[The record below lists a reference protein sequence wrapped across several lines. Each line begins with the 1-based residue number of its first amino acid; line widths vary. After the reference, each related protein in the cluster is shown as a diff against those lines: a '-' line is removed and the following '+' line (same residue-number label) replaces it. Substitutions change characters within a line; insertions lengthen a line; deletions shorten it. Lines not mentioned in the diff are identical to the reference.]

1 MNLFRFSH
9 DFFCYLFL
17 GYCFFCL
24 WGFLEKQKKITFP
37 FFFCGFKEKVK
48 KKEGE
53 IMSKS
58 EFFDF
63 IISCFVVIRKQ
74 HPSNNN
80 AFKDRKKKAKK
91 RYKKIKM
98 LYFIFVC

>member
-1 MNLFRFSH
+1 V
-9 DFFCYLFL
+9 
-17 GYCFFCL
+17 
-24 WGFLEKQKKITFP
+24 EKQKKITFP

-53 IMSKS
+53 IMPKS

-63 IISCFVVIRKQ
+63 IISCIVVIRKQ

-80 AFKDRKKKAKK
+80 AFKDRKKKKK
-91 RYKKIKM
+91 PKKDIKK
-98 LYFIFVC
+98 LRCFILFLFVSPH